1 MKLHNTASPQEL
13 GESASFFERA
23 RRLCNLAKL
32 QEESGDFETARA
44 TIIDYWERVGDRPRV
59 EGLDDISRAEV
70 LLRAG
75 TLTGWIGSARQIP
88 GAQEIAKDLISE
100 SAALF
105 DKLDLEERGCEARV
119 DLGICYWREGA
130 LDEARITLR
139 EVLKQLETGSS
150 EQKLRA
156 LLNLAIVEKVS
167 TRYDDALRIHT
178 EAAPLFDKSRN
189 HALKGKF
196 HNEFATVLKDLGLAE
211 RRQDY
216 IDRALVEYAAASFHF
231 EEADHKRFLAAVE
244 NNLGFLY
251 SSIRQFREA
260 HEHLGRARSLAQG
273 LKDIGTVAQVDD
285 TRARAYLAEGRLAEA
300 KAAAQDAVRALDQG
314 DESSVLAEALSTL
327 GTALARLRSYEKA
340 EACLQKSIAV
350 AHRAGDPERA
360 GIAALT
366 IVEELR
372 NHLQHAEL
380 FNYYQNAESLLAQSQ
395 YPEIKLSLGECA
407 RRLLAAN
414 EFSKPEGG
422 AVTQHTNGNVTQH
435 TNGNGSFHKE
445 TVSKSADADL
455 GNGYSLEEL
464 VLHYEGNLIKQAL
477 ETSGGSVTRAA
488 RLLGITHQ
496 GLAFI
501 LNGRQKSLLSV
512 RTPVKARRRSI
523 IRYR

>member
-75 TLTGWIGSARQIP
+75 ALTGWIGSARQIP

-100 SAALF
+100 SASLF
-105 DKLDLEERGCEARV
+105 DKLDLEERACEARV

-139 EVLKQLETGSS
+139 EVLKQLEPGSS

-178 EAAPLFDKSRN
+178 EAAPLFGESRN

-196 HNEFATVLKDLGLAE
+196 HNEFATVLKDLGLAQ

-260 HEHLGRARSLAQG
+260 HEHLSRARSLALG
-273 LKDIGTVAQVDD
+273 LKDIGTIAQVDD

-300 KAAAQDAVRALDQG
+300 KAAGQDAVRALDQG
-314 DESSVLAEALSTL
+314 DESSLLAEALSTF
-327 GTALARLRSYEKA
+327 GTALARLKSYEKA
-340 EACLQKSIAV
+340 EASLQRSITV

-366 IVEELR
+366 IVEELS
-372 NHLQHAEL
+372 NHLPYGEL
-380 FNYYQNAESLLAQSQ
+380 YYSYQNAASLLEKSQ
-395 YPEIKLSLGECA
+395 DPEIKLRLGECA
-407 RRLLAAN
+407 RRLLAAK
-414 EFSKPEGG
+414 EYSKPEDEV
-422 AVTQHTNGNVTQH
+422 AVTQHANGNGTQH
-435 TNGNGSFHKE
+435 TNGNGSFHKQ
-445 TVSKSADADL
+445 TISKTADVEF
-455 GNGYSLEEL
+455 GSSLEEM
-464 VLHYEGNLIKQAL
+464 VLHYEGHLIKQAL

-501 LNGRQKSLLSV
+501 LNGRQKALLCV

>member
-13 GESASFFERA
+13 SDSTGASERA
-23 RRLCNLAKL
+23 LQLCYLAKL

-44 TIIDYWERVGDRPRV
+44 AIIDYWERVGDRPRV

-75 TLTGWIGSARQIP
+75 ALTGWIGSARQIP

-100 SAALF
+100 SASLF
-105 DKLDLEERGCEARV
+105 DKLDLEERACEARV

-139 EVLKQLETGSS
+139 EVLKQLEPGSS

-178 EAAPLFDKSRN
+178 DAAPLFDLSHN

-251 SSIRQFREA
+251 SSISQFREA
-260 HEHLGRARSLAQG
+260 HEHLSRARSLALG
-273 LKDIGTVAQVDD
+273 LKDLRTVAQVDD
-285 TRARAYLAEGRLAEA
+285 TRARAYLTEGRLAEA
-300 KAAAQDAVRALDQG
+300 KAAAQDAVRGLDQG
-314 DESSVLAEALSTL
+314 DESSLLAEALSTL
-327 GTALARLRSYEKA
+327 GTALARLKSYEKA
-340 EACLQKSIAV
+340 EACLQRSIAV

-366 IVEELR
+366 IVEELG
-372 NHLQHAEL
+372 NNLQQGEL
-380 FNYYQNAESLLAQSQ
+380 HNYYQNAESLLAQSQ
-395 YPEIKLSLGECA
+395 SPEIKLSLGECA
-407 RRLLAAN
+407 RRLLAAK
-414 EFSKPEGG
+414 EFSTPEAEV
-422 AVTQHTNGNVTQH
+422 AVTHR
-435 TNGNGSFHKE
+435 TNGNGTYTNGNGLLHKQ
-445 TVSKSADADL
+445 TISKSVDTELD
-455 GNGYSLEEL
+455 NGSSLEEL

-488 RLLGITHQ
+488 RLLGVTHQ

-501 LNGRQKSLLSV
+501 LNGRQKALLSV